1 MGSFPIDD
9 PVKPEAA
16 TQKSPELSEVKR
28 ALLEKML
35 RGALPQS
42 PIGAVLSRVQTP
54 VQASAAESPRVPVA
68 VVQRGGSKRP
78 FFYLH
83 VHWQGGPLYCFN
95 LARQLGPD
103 YPVYL
108 LDPYR
113 CDDLEAA
120 PPVEVIAA
128 DYIQSMRSVQPEGPY
143 LLGGFCGASV
153 TAYEMAQQLR
163 AQGEAVDL
171 LLFVEPMTGP
181 IRLSRMTGRVVRRL
195 GGLLGLRRGQQM
207 DWFLRLRHLLRV
219 IRRSRDEFTDGAE
232 RLMRSWCQERG
243 RHFLVMPPAGAL
255 RLDWL
260 AVFAWPVSGYVPR
273 PYPGRMTYILAS
285 GNPDNRQLWWGAVKP
300 ADNVEIH
307 MVSGD
312 NESCRTVYKDEL
324 ADAMCQVIMRAQSA
338 APASPSA

>member
-1 MGSFPIDD
+1 MHD
-9 PVKPEAA
+9 PLKPEAA
-16 TQKSPELSEVKR
+16 TQQSPELSEVKR
-28 ALLEKML
+28 ALLEKMVG
-35 RGALPQS
+35 GALPQS
-42 PIGAVLSRVQTP
+42 AIGAVLRRVQTP
-54 VQASAAESPRVPVA
+54 VEASTTASPRVPIA

-83 VHWQGGPLYCFN
+83 VHWQGGPIYCFN

-113 CDDLEAA
+113 CDDLDAA

-153 TAYEMAQQLR
+153 IAYEMAQQLR
-163 AQGEAVDL
+163 AQGASVDL

-181 IRLSRMTGRVVRRL
+181 IRLSRMTGRVVRLVGR
-195 GGLLGLRRGQQM
+195 LGLRRDQQM

-232 RLMRSWCQERG
+232 LLMRTWGQEHR
-243 RHFLVMPPAGAL
+243 RRFLVLPPAGAL

-273 PYPGRMTYILAS
+273 PYLGRMTYILAR
-285 GNPDNRQLWWGAVKP
+285 GNPNNRQLWWGAVKP
-300 ADNVEIH
+300 ADNVEIQ

-312 NESCRTVYKDEL
+312 NETCRTVYRDEL
-324 ADAMCQVIMRAQSA
+324 ADAMRQAIMRAQSA
-338 APASPSA
+338 APASPST